1 MVHLSR
7 LIRETGG
14 GKKESM
20 GAKILVVEDEPDI
33 MRIITHALT
42 ASGYQVI
49 HAYGG
54 DDAIRKAKAQMPD
67 LVLTDL
73 AMPKVSGV
81 EVIESIKKDPETQH
95 IPILAVTAHMWDGI
109 AQSAG
114 QVGVT
119 GFISKP
125 FNMKQLLLA
134 VQKYLPNPR

>member
-1 MVHLSR
+1 M
-7 LIRETGG
+7 GG
-14 GKKESM
+14 GKKQSM
-20 GAKILVVEDEPDI
+20 GAKVLVVEDEPDI

-54 DDAIRKAKAQMPD
+54 DDAIRKVKAQMPD
-67 LVLTDL
+67 LVLADL

-81 EVIESIKKDPETQH
+81 DVIQSIKKDPETQH
-95 IPILAVTAHMWDGI
+95 IPILAVTAHMWDGTV
-109 AQSAG
+109 QSAG
-114 QVGVT
+114 QVGAAA
-119 GFISKP
+119 FISKP

>member
-1 MVHLSR
+1 
-7 LIRETGG
+7 
-14 GKKESM
+14 M
-20 GAKILVVEDEPDI
+20 GAKVLVVEDEPDI

-54 DDAIRKAKAQMPD
+54 DDAIRKVKAQMPD
-67 LVLTDL
+67 LVLADL

-81 EVIESIKKDPETQH
+81 DVIQSIKKDPETQH
-95 IPILAVTAHMWDGI
+95 IPILAVTAHMWDGT

-114 QVGVT
+114 QVGAT
-119 GFISKP
+119 AFISKP

>member
-1 MVHLSR
+1 
-7 LIRETGG
+7 
-14 GKKESM
+14 M

-42 ASGYQVI
+42 VAGYQVI
-49 HAYGG
+49 PAYGG
-54 DDAIRKAKAQMPD
+54 EDAIRKAKAQRPD

-81 EVIESIKKDPETQH
+81 EVIQAVKGDPETQH
-95 IPILAVTAHMWDGI
+95 IPILAVTAHVWDGI

-114 QVGVT
+114 QVGVN

-125 FNMKQLLLA
+125 FSMRQLLIE
-134 VQKYLPNPR
+134 VQKHLPSPR